1 MTCSAMPWARTR
13 STVRWG
19 RCAVP
24 FEFDM
29 EMRSSVIARQHLG
42 KRGDAGPHGF
52 SKPGTGVKCLERCKR
67 LACHWTSPIRRPV
80 DGVIMDNDEVVV
92 TGQVHVE
99 FQMAGSHLER
109 QVKGRYGVLWGIGR
123 CAPMRDQEVLAGAD
137 VVFLSP

>member
-1 MTCSAMPWARTR
+1 M
-13 STVRWG
+13 
-19 RCAVP
+19 P

-29 EMRSSVIARQHLG
+29 EVRSSVIARQHLG
-42 KRGDAGPHGF
+42 KRGDVGPHESF
-52 SKPGTGVKCLERCKR
+52 SKPGTGVKHLECCKR

-109 QVKGRYGVLWGIGR
+109 QVKGRYGVLWGIGL
-123 CAPMRDQEVLAGAD
+123 CAPMRNDQEVLRGQM
-137 VVFLSP
+137 LCS